1 MEVDLRIEQVKFPEG
16 SNVIASTWCC
26 NTHTDKAA
34 SAIAGCLYIY
44 SIGLIMA

>member
-1 MEVDLRIEQVKFPEG
+1 MEGDLPIEQWSFPEG

-34 SAIAGCLYIY
+34 SAIAGYLYIY
-44 SIGLIMA
+44 LIG